1 MKPKTS
7 SLGPRVREL
16 RKERRLTQENLAVVL
31 GISQGH
37 LSQLERGNT
46 SFLAEQL
53 ITILKHFNVSLDDI
67 APEKASAG
75 SQIQNALARQG
86 AAHLA
91 ESENILPSDRLKTAL
106 AVIREALVSADSAR
120 QIAAVATVLVNHAGQ
135 INFNRLRGEF
145 AELGL
150 ENRFAW
156 AVEST
161 LEALRRENSQVLP
174 REWRVKYRRAEVI
187 IESIYTPADVIRLK
201 PRFPQQPPQF
211 DVLDPEIA
219 SRETLQEVIER
230 LSPIARKWRIATG
243 IEVDDFVKALR
254 GARGAD

>member
-1 MKPKTS
+1 MKPTAS
-7 SLGPRVREL
+7 SIGPRVRQL
-16 RKERRLTQENLAVVL
+16 RKERRWTQENLAVVL

-37 LSQLERGNT
+37 LSQLERGNN
-46 SFLAEQL
+46 SFSAEQL
-53 ITILKHFNVSLDDI
+53 ISILKNFNVSLDDI
-67 APEKASAG
+67 VPTEASAG
-75 SQIQNALARQG
+75 SQIQKALSRQG
-86 AAHLA
+86 AAQLA
-91 ESENILPSDRLKTAL
+91 ENENILPSVKLKTAL
-106 AVIREALVSADSAR
+106 AAIREALVSADSAR
-120 QIAAVATVLVNHAGQ
+120 QVAAVAPVLVNHAGQ
-135 INFNRLRGEF
+135 LNFNRLRIEF

-161 LEALRRENSQVLP
+161 LEALRRENARVLP

-187 IESIYTPADVIRLK
+187 IESIYTLADVIRLK
-201 PRFPQQPPQF
+201 PRFPQQAPQF

-219 SRETLQEVIER
+219 SRATLKETIAHI
-230 LSPIARKWRIATG
+230 SPIARKWGIATA